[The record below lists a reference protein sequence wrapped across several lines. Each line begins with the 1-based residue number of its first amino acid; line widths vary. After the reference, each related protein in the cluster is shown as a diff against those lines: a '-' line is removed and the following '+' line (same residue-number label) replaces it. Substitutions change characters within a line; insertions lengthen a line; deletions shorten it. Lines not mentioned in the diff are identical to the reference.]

1 MDSNTIIALC
11 SIIIALAALLATLWQ
26 ARATCT
32 HNKLSVKPILN
43 TEEDGHPDR
52 PIKLTLHNKGVGPAL
67 IKQYKII
74 LDNEEHDVGTV
85 VSFETLI
92 SKIGLNEQPIEW
104 DGCVPSDSVLLPGES
119 VTLLSFRK
127 THENEPL
134 HDFLIEQLPRIGFL
148 VEYECIYKTKFSLNG
163 RSYLR

>member
-67 IKQYKII
+67 IK
-74 LDNEEHDVGTV
+74 
-85 VSFETLI
+85 
-92 SKIGLNEQPIEW
+92 
-104 DGCVPSDSVLLPGES
+104 
-119 VTLLSFRK
+119 
-127 THENEPL
+127 
-134 HDFLIEQLPRIGFL
+134 
-148 VEYECIYKTKFSLNG
+148 
-163 RSYLR
+163 